1 MVGRGGGDRQLV
13 TLGEPEQHRAEPR
26 VHAAL
31 GEVLPPVGVERDVVV
46 LQEGG
51 VERRRRAAAA
61 GHAVLLRVGLP
72 VAPRRGH
79 RPGGCAVGLG
89 VAGVVGLLAV
99 GLFAVRLLPI
109 SGLLVVGFVLVRLV
123 VVLVLV
129 RLVLLGLLLVR
140 LVLVRLLLVRLF
152 LVGLLD
158 IGRGLAGRLRVGL
171 VLGQLARAH
180 GLGGVGR
187 GSGAGGRLFGADVL
201 R

>member
-13 TLGEPEQHRAEPR
+13 TLGEREQHRAEPR

-99 GLFAVRLLPI
+99 GLVPVIGIFVVGLAEVVGLFAVRLLPI

-129 RLVLLGLLLVR
+129 RLVLLGLLL
-140 LVLVRLLLVRLF
+140 
-152 LVGLLD
+152 
-158 IGRGLAGRLRVGL
+158 
-171 VLGQLARAH
+171 
-180 GLGGVGR
+180 
-187 GSGAGGRLFGADVL
+187 
-201 R
+201 